1 MVVRVCNE
9 VLYRE
14 SISSGS
20 FMIQNNIS
28 VLWQPS
34 VRVLASSSSLIP
46 IIKEFHAT
54 VLLVRLFHFN
64 GNGTWQDFI
73 HRFESYSCDTISLS
87 HVALRVCGFFNVPQF
102 YYMCKGLWD
111 GAYGLSSLSEKT
123 RKSNRLQMLL
133 QRQHFLLSY
142 LKTLSVGPAGVWTYG
157 LPLSRPALIHWAIH
171 LSIGLLG
178 QFTSVGRETH
188 FFTSSLAPR
197 GPKRIG
203 RAK

>member
-20 FMIQNNIS
+20 LMIQNNIS

-64 GNGTWQDFI
+64 GNGT
-73 HRFESYSCDTISLS
+73 
-87 HVALRVCGFFNVPQF
+87 
-102 YYMCKGLWD
+102 
-111 GAYGLSSLSEKT
+111 
-123 RKSNRLQMLL
+123 
-133 QRQHFLLSY
+133 
-142 LKTLSVGPAGVWTYG
+142 
-157 LPLSRPALIHWAIH
+157 
-171 LSIGLLG
+171 
-178 QFTSVGRETH
+178 
-188 FFTSSLAPR
+188 
-197 GPKRIG
+197 
-203 RAK
+203 